1 MDGCRAPPPAVL
13 YRNAVPFKHFAE
25 LVHTLGS
32 AKARPA
38 ARSGKT
44 RARSEKDSTTPNAL
58 KLFIQTGREALARV
72 DSMDGFVVLFFR
84 LFFPE
89 EGARRR

>member
-1 MDGCRAPPPAVL
+1 MDGCQAPPPAVL

-32 AKARPA
+32 ARARPA
-38 ARSGKT
+38 ARSGKS
-44 RARSEKDSTTPNAL
+44 RARAEKEQTTPNAL
-58 KLFIQTGREALARV
+58 KLFIQTGRDAIAKD